1 MRLRDGRVIHFQT
14 RALPDGGR
22 MLTYFDIT
30 DLKRNEEY
38 ATRARDI
45 AETALAD
52 LGTKDQ
58 ELNTHDAKL
67 LGELLH
73 GNETRIYGDQAYRGQ
88 KQVIRAHAPKARDFI
103 NRRYRIV
110 ALSMW

>member
-1 MRLRDGRVIHFQT
+1 
-14 RALPDGGR
+14 
-22 MLTYFDIT
+22 
-30 DLKRNEEY
+30 
-38 ATRARDI
+38 
-45 AETALAD
+45 LAD

-110 ALSMW
+110 ALSMR